1 MIWLCTGI
9 HLGLFFWVI
18 GHGLRVMNNL
28 FIFFKSKIFGFR
40 VTFVM
45 SDSCES
51 RLSVDYASS
60 ALGSLFFTS
69 FMQPVISNC
78 TKKMQL
84 KNNKI
89 WSNNQQEENNVS
101 SFSTFQRGRRPEVQT
116 RRKSG
121 TNSCHP
127 SPFSPREMESLVLF
141 WELI

>member
-78 TKKMQL
+78 TKKCNSRITKFGRTINRKRTTCHLSQL
-84 KNNKI
+84 SRGVDDLKSKL
-89 WSNNQQEENNVS
+89 EEN
-101 SFSTFQRGRRPEVQT
+101 QGQI
-116 RRKSG
+116 
-121 TNSCHP
+121 
-127 SPFSPREMESLVLF
+127 LVTLRLF
-141 WELI
+141 LPAKWNL